1 MTAMNSH
8 KSSPKGPL
16 TIGINRAKL
25 RLPLASASA
34 PPVFLLNLWN
44 INAFSICDAAL
55 ITIATLIK
63 RGNFSGLFSKAS

>member
-1 MTAMNSH
+1 MNSH
-8 KSSPKGPL
+8 RSSANGPL
-16 TIGINRAKL
+16 TMGINRAKL

-44 INAFSICDAAL
+44 INALTICDAAL

-63 RGNFSGLFSKAS
+63 RGNFSGLFTKAL